1 MTAYQPSEITVL
13 AVALAAGIFM
23 LGHREWLRQQHFSTT
38 AIMWFVL
45 QLLAWSFTVLEG
57 FFYANLFN
65 FLEHLFYAAA
75 AVVALISCHCLF
87 RHAKGGAQ

>member
-13 AVALAAGIFM
+13 AVALAAGIFI
-23 LGHREWLRQQHFSTT
+23 LGHRKWLRQQPLSTT
-38 AIMWFVL
+38 AIAWFVL

-75 AVVALISCHCLF
+75 AVVALIACQGLL
-87 RHAKGGAQ
+87 RYAKGEAQ